1 MTNDNSFTR
10 AALTENIRRFEQIV
24 SAKVAPETQNFKWV
38 NTFYSGM
45 KHIVNII
52 HHVQHGTMDEEQ
64 VRRSC
69 SRQYYTDEFI
79 TKCGAKLMEFTAIVD
94 KHYDNV
100 VHEDVKEYD
109 SESLPVCTPK
119 MIEYVGQN
127 LIRRIM
133 FIAAEPEITEFV
145 QAHPDMLPYPT
156 INENKE
162 EMFFLRALLS
172 SIYIAIVRIAAN
184 KPTIRQMLLKIY
196 IQQVITIVPFW
207 NVVDMMN
214 YPFTHAKVKDE
225 GNVILEPITEEKP
238 DVADTEST
246 TAVSGNDAVGTV
258 EPTAVETSTEAVEA
272 SPVSVIEVA
281 HVSVVSGTELVEMP
295 VDVNVMLQTAP
306 ANLKTRYDLP
316 PCLTKYKLRKL
327 ISDRLYQEKMIYRQ
341 NTPVIAPKPEIVE
354 DDE

>member
-52 HHVQHGTMDEEQ
+52 HHIQHGTMDEEQ

-109 SESLPVCTPK
+109 TETLPVCTPK

-184 KPTIRQMLLKIY
+184 KPVIRQMLLKIY

-238 DVADTEST
+238 DVDG
-246 TAVSGNDAVGTV
+246 TAVD
-258 EPTAVETSTEAVEA
+258 PTTTEAVEA
-272 SPVSVIEVA
+272 TPVSAIEVA
-281 HVSVVSGTELVEMP
+281 HVAVVSGTKLVEMP
-295 VDVNVMLQTAP
+295 VDVNVMLQAAP

-327 ISDRLYQEKMIYRQ
+327 ISDRLHQEKMIYRQ
-341 NTPVIAPKPEIVE
+341 NTPVIVPKPEIVE